1 MQNLLLLVLCSRRLI
16 KRCRVRIPTTHT
28 RDAKKDLKVR
38 IGKTIWTIE
47 KNLIPYKERA
57 FKKGQSIE
65 NCNILN
71 SSNKNSSIIKF
82 RTWSILCFPHFSG
95 ILGDKTMEDDWYS
108 SSMIISIVISSVKWS
123 YWLERLETIW

>member
-38 IGKTIWTIE
+38 IGKTILTIE

-57 FKKGQSIE
+57 FKKGQSF
-65 NCNILN
+65 
-71 SSNKNSSIIKF
+71 KN
-82 RTWSILCFPHFSG
+82 
-95 ILGDKTMEDDWYS
+95 
-108 SSMIISIVISSVKWS
+108 
-123 YWLERLETIW
+123 